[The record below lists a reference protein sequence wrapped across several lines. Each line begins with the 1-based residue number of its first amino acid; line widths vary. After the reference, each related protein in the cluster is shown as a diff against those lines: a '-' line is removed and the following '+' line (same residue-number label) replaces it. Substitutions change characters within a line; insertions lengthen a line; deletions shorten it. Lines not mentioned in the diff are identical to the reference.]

1 MQREIECHVQIKT
14 NEGKAKTE
22 MEVGGDCKSVEPTGQ
37 GEGDL
42 GVQR

>member
-22 MEVGGDCKSVEPTGQ
+22 LEARKAKEDAI
-37 GEGDL
+37 
-42 GVQR
+42 